1 MNSNTKPA
9 SQDKLKAEI
18 TITKAPEIAVA
29 GSTMSA
35 LVVYISI
42 PATIKVGKGV
52 IFDGCITARSY
63 DCIDDGEDSLVFSTS
78 EGDWDWDMKSLLEIV
93 CQGIGEEIRE
103 RVECAIYDAV
113 DDVIDGL
120 IAGCNQTLRRDFSN
134 ADAKKAHK
142 EKHSISRTEKKGAG
156 RRVQA

>member
-35 LVVYISI
+35 LGLSISI
-42 PATIKVGKGV
+42 PATIKMGKGV
-52 IFDGCITARSY
+52 IFDGCITACSY
-63 DCIDDGEDSLVFSTS
+63 DYMDTGEDSLVFSTA
-78 EGDWDWDMKSLLEIV
+78 EADYDMESLLEIV